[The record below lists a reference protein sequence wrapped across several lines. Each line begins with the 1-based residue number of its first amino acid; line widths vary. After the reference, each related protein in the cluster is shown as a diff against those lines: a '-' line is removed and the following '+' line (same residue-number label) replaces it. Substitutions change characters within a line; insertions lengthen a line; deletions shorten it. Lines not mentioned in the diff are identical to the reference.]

1 MSTNPPLI
9 SVVQPPELLQLRLQL
24 GPHHQLQDLQEAE
37 EPRAAPQPQHLAL
50 KVQYST
56 VQCSTVH
63 LALKVDVVA
72 VPMPIIRVV
81 FSSDLSC

>member
-1 MSTNPPLI
+1 MSTNPPLV
-9 SVVQPPELLQLRLQL
+9 SVLQPPELLQLRLQL

-56 VQCSTVH
+56 VQYSTRLV
-63 LALKVDVVA
+63 LVA
-72 VPMPIIRVV
+72 GPMSIIRVV
-81 FSSDLSC
+81 FSSVFPR